1 MKPKLMNY
9 VDLTKDRVFRRFFL
23 TNKLVLFSLIKSFL
37 LISDEAL
44 DWFTVNFSRLNTP
57 AHTADR
63 HHLFDEL
70 LYLQDRSMPPET
82 SGGKQSEFDLRA
94 KLPSGENIGIEMQ
107 NYAEKTFTTRMI
119 MYLVRLHSQQP
130 ERGQE
135 YAEVKPSY
143 LLAFTLR
150 DVLGEGNYINEI
162 ALALREPLGKEVGKD
177 INMTIVEL
185 INFNK
190 RLDEL
195 VDMRDRWCY
204 IIKHSAQLTAEQVE
218 YLSQD
223 GETRMI
229 LEHLAEISRENRE
242 YWEAQSQFKREWEDQ
257 LRKEEL
263 EEKARAEGMQEGR
276 TQGMQEGLVQGMQ
289 EGEVNKARGIALSM
303 LQEDLEVSL
312 ISKVTGLTVAEIE
325 QLNGRAAD

>member
-23 TNKLVLFSLIKSFL
+23 THKLVLFSLIKSFL

-57 AHTADR
+57 AQTADR
-63 HHLFDEL
+63 HDLFDEL
-70 LYLQDRSMPPET
+70 LYLQDRSIPPET

-162 ALALREPLGKEVGKD
+162 TLALREPLGKEVGKD

-190 RLDEL
+190 PLDEL

-204 IIKHSAQLTAEQVE
+204 HQTLGGINRRASGVFI
-218 YLSQD
+218 
-223 GETRMI
+223 TR
-229 LEHLAEISRENRE
+229 RRDEND
-242 YWEAQSQFKREWEDQ
+242 F
-257 LRKEEL
+257 
-263 EEKARAEGMQEGR
+263 R
-276 TQGMQEGLVQGMQ
+276 TFSG
-289 EGEVNKARGIALSM
+289 NI
-303 LQEDLEVSL
+303 
-312 ISKVTGLTVAEIE
+312 
-325 QLNGRAAD
+325 